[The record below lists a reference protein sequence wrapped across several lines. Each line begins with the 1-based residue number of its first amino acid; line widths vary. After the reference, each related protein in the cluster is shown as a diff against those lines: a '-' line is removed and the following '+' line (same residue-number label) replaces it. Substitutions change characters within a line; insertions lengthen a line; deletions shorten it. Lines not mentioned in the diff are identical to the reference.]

1 MAGEE
6 RIREIKAEQ
15 CVRGDETVSGSLKRE
30 KTAVITLI
38 GMAIMLIA
46 VAVKAVTSSMIAA
59 AAIHVA
65 GLACFFIIEGIE
77 KTPDSESGLS
87 FKRFFSDLKKP
98 GVIPLI
104 LFILVL
110 SPAEMLL
117 SKAVFG
123 SAYIDHVLGRTNVP
137 SLDQFPLL
145 LFSQIVS
152 VLGEEIEYRAFF
164 VGKGMKR
171 FSFWP
176 VAVTDAILF
185 AAAHYATGA
194 MGIVAW
200 DLGFIFIDAVLFAIL
215 YRKTGNCLISFVPHF
230 LNNMIGFF
238 LVPYLFG

>member
-1 MAGEE
+1 MNA
-6 RIREIKAEQ
+6 IH
-15 CVRGDETVSGSLKRE
+15 
-30 KTAVITLI
+30 KTDKSVILTII
-38 GMAIMLIA
+38 GMAVMIIA
-46 VAVKAVTSSMIAA
+46 VAVKAATSSMIAA
-59 AAIHVA
+59 AVIHIA

-104 LFILVL
+104 LFMILL

-123 SAYIDHVLGRTNVP
+123 RAYIDHVLGRINVP
-137 SLDQFPLL
+137 GLDQLPLL
-145 LFSQIVS
+145 LFSQTVT

-176 VAVTDAILF
+176 AAIVGAVIF
-185 AAAHYATGA
+185 AAAHYTAGA
-194 MGIVAW
+194 AGIVAW
-200 DLGFIFIDAVLFAIL
+200 DLGSIFIDAILFAIL
-215 YRKTGNCLISFVPHF
+215 YRKTGNCLISFIPHF
-230 LNNMIGFF
+230 VSNMLGFF
-238 LVPYLFG
+238 LVPLLFA

>member
-1 MAGEE
+1 MF
-6 RIREIKAEQ
+6 
-15 CVRGDETVSGSLKRE
+15 VSLK
-30 KTAVITLI
+30 KDKAAVITLI
-38 GMAIMLIA
+38 GMAVMLIA
-46 VAVKAVTSSMIAA
+46 VAVKAATSSVIAA
-59 AAIHVA
+59 AAIHIA

-77 KTPDSESGLS
+77 KTPDSKSGLS

-98 GVIPLI
+98 VVIPLI
-104 LFILVL
+104 LFMLVL

-123 SAYIDHVLGRTNVP
+123 SAYIDHVLGRISVP
-137 SLDQFPLL
+137 GLDQLPLL

-176 VAVTDAILF
+176 AAVAGAILF
-185 AAAHYATGA
+185 AAAHYAAGA
-194 MGIVAW
+194 AGIVAW
-200 DLGFIFIDAVLFAIL
+200 DLGGIFIDAILFAIL
-215 YRKTGNCLISFVPHF
+215 YRRTGNCLISFIPHF

-238 LVPYLFG
+238 LVPVLFG

>member
-1 MAGEE
+1 M
-6 RIREIKAEQ
+6 KAIH
-15 CVRGDETVSGSLKRE
+15 
-30 KTAVITLI
+30 KTDKSVILTIL
-38 GMAIMLIA
+38 GMAVMIIA
-46 VAVKAVTSSMIAA
+46 VAVKAATSSMIAA
-59 AAIHVA
+59 AVIHIA

-104 LFILVL
+104 LFMILL

-123 SAYIDHVLGRTNVP
+123 RAYIDHVLGRINVP
-137 SLDQFPLL
+137 GLDQLPLL
-145 LFSQIVS
+145 LFNQIVS
-152 VLGEEIEYRAFF
+152 VLGEEIEFRAFF

-176 VAVTDAILF
+176 VAVAGAVLF
-185 AAAHYATGA
+185 AAAHYTAGA
-194 MGIVAW
+194 AGIVAW
-200 DLGFIFIDAVLFAIL
+200 DLGGIFIDAILFAIL
-215 YRKTGNCLISFVPHF
+215 YRRTGNCLISFIPHF

-238 LVPYLFG
+238 LVPVLFG